1 MGRNRDEQSWNR
13 REALR
18 VMVGSAGREMGEWAA
33 VRHSLTG
40 CPVLST
46 GKGAQDTYPPKE
58 MTARWGDE

>member
-1 MGRNRDEQSWNR
+1 
-13 REALR
+13 
-18 VMVGSAGREMGEWAA
+18 MGEWAA